1 MISFDEK
8 LNNLKK
14 KTMDLKQLY
23 REETNLEPYQCIE
36 IENNFTRHYVKWLE
50 AKLTL
55 TDVSQQRELLLAYE
69 KSQYETTWWMSEAE
83 ATNRINDFLAN
94 NCG

>member
-1 MISFDEK
+1 MTEQRKK
-8 LNNLKK
+8 LINRFQSWLD
-14 KTMDLKQLY
+14 TDPRKQIIAAVCANIA
-23 REETNLEPYQCIE
+23 EEYAEQQLLLHN
-36 IENNFTRHYVKWLE
+36 
-50 AKLTL
+50 
-55 TDVSQQRELLLAYE
+55 VSQQRELLLAYE

>member
-1 MISFDEK
+1 MERYNKSNIERIIDLENKVDK
-8 LNNLKK
+8 LIL
-14 KTMDLKQLY
+14 
-23 REETNLEPYQCIE
+23 C
-36 IENNFTRHYVKWLE
+36 
-50 AKLTL
+50 
-55 TDVSQQRELLLAYE
+55 DVSQQRELLLAYE